1 MWMCR
6 SGRSSRRST
15 LSRSKGS
22 SAAYAGAY
30 ICCEM
35 TVGAREGHGKID
47 RGTSTCAVCVP
58 PVYTCLSKCPFA
70 HALSR
75 SVPRGPSSPHI
86 LIFLLSV
93 PYLFPL
99 FVPSIPQQAR
109 DRQCVHALCWVRE
122 PFTERPEHLR
132 RVLLPGPPHVQ
143 RSAKRGRRGRLELPL
158 PHRRCRTQGVAGK
171 ELRLRPA
178 KLQSLQAV
186 LEMQVS
192 SISYISH
199 GQQGA
204 YTNIRLLFFRYVL
217 FSCLCLSSCGA
228 F

>member
-1 MWMCR
+1 MCR

-35 TVGAREGHGKID
+35 TVGAREGHGKTD

-58 PVYTCLSKCPFA
+58 VYTCPSKCPFA

-192 SISYISH
+192 SISYYSH

-204 YTNIRLLFFRYVL
+204 YTNIRLLFFRCVL